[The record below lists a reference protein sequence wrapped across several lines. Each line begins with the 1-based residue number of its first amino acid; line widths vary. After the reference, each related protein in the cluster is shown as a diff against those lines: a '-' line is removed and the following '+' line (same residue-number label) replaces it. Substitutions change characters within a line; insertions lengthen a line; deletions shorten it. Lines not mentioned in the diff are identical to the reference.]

1 MNWDLTMALSIAGT
15 AWFVQLC
22 MLWDALVLIGK
33 KSDYVLC
40 MSIRGEQR
48 QDEDVIRIVGAYK
61 KDIWKWMGILFLA
74 TGVHF
79 LLPLLP
85 FGVDALQFLYMT
97 LWCTVVIFVDFKVI
111 KKYTNQMYELKLQ
124 KGWGNPPKEKSMEVD
139 TIVSRMKKTM
149 PVSELWL
156 GIPLWI
162 CIGSFLWWGQCATEY
177 PVLIVSL
184 VFNVL
189 AFVFLCYMFHRMAH
203 GKLKVYSED
212 SEINYALN
220 KAAKRAWTGFVAWL
234 ASLLCGYQFLVTVW
248 VHSYL
253 KKATEGRGEEAL
265 NSFLFLFVTLSLAV
279 TGLIVFSFMK
289 ASGRVKQAKKELAL
303 AANFTYAE
311 DEDVYWR
318 NGYYYNPYDTNT
330 FVESRGLGIT
340 TNMATKWGPITK
352 WILIGTFI
360 MMVAMSVAF
369 LPFDFGTVKAT
380 VETDR
385 IEVRGCLYYKETVY
399 FEDVEEVELLTELP
413 ESARVW
419 GAGTERIALGS
430 YHLEEYGGVKLILLK
445 EVPLFLMVKK
455 TDGKWFGFSTE
466 DKEEMLSMYEKLKLY
481 EKTEEQTL
489 K

>member
-1 MNWDLTMALSIAGT
+1 MNWNLTMALSIAGT

-22 MLWDALVLIGK
+22 MLWDAFVLIGK

-48 QDEDVIRIVGAYK
+48 QDGDVVRLVGEYK
-61 KDIWKWMGILFLA
+61 KELWKWMGLLFLA
-74 TGVHF
+74 TGGHF
-79 LLPLLP
+79 LLTLLP

-97 LWCTVVIFVDFKVI
+97 LWCTALIYVDYRII
-111 KKYTNQMYELKLQ
+111 KKYTNRMYELKLQ
-124 KGWGNPPKEKSMEVD
+124 KGWGKPAKEKSMEID

-162 CIGSFLWWGQCATEY
+162 CIGSFLWWSQCATEY
-177 PVLIVSL
+177 PWLLVSL
-184 VFNVL
+184 GFNVL
-189 AFVFLCYMFHRMAH
+189 AFVFLCYMFHRMAR

-212 SEINYALN
+212 SEINYVLN
-220 KAAKRAWTGFVAWL
+220 KAAKRAWTGLVAWL
-234 ASLLCGYQFLVTVW
+234 ASLLCGYQFIVTVF
-248 VHSYL
+248 VHYYL
-253 KKATEGRGEEAL
+253 EKVSEGRGTEAL
-265 NSFLFLFVTLSLAV
+265 NSFLFLFIPLSLAV

-311 DEDVYWR
+311 DEDAYWK

-352 WILIGTFI
+352 WILIGTFVMCVGI
-360 MMVAMSVAF
+360 SVAL
-369 LPFDFGTVKAT
+369 LPMDIGTVKAT
-380 VETDR
+380 VEKDR
-385 IEVRGCLYYKETVY
+385 IEVKGCLYYRESLY
-399 FEDVEEVELLTELP
+399 FNEVEEVHLLTELP

-419 GAGTERIALGS
+419 GSGTDRVALGN
-430 YHLEEYGGVKLILLK
+430 YHLKEYGSVKLILLK
-445 EVPLFLMVKK
+445 EVPLYLMVKN

-466 DKEEMLSMYEKLKLY
+466 DKDEMQVMYE
-481 EKTEEQTL
+481 TL
-489 K
+489 KMYIE

>member
-1 MNWDLTMALSIAGT
+1 MDWELTMALSIAGT

-22 MLWDALVLIGK
+22 MLWDAMVLISK

-48 QDEDVIRIVGAYK
+48 EDEDVVRIVGAYK
-61 KDIWKWMGILFLA
+61 KELWKWTGILFVA
-74 TGVHF
+74 TGGHF

-97 LWCTVVIFVDFKVI
+97 LWCTAVIFVDFKVI
-111 KKYTNQMYELKLQ
+111 KKYTNRMYELKLQ
-124 KGWGNPPKEKSMEVD
+124 KGWGNPPKTGAMEVD

-177 PVLIVSL
+177 PWLLVSL
-184 VFNVL
+184 IFNVL
-189 AFVFLCYMFHRMAH
+189 AFVFFCYMFHRMAH
-203 GKLKVYSED
+203 GKLKVFSED
-212 SEINYALN
+212 SEINFALN
-220 KAAKRAWTGFVAWL
+220 KASKRAWTGLVAWL

-248 VHSYL
+248 LHSYL
-253 KKATEGRGEEAL
+253 KKASEGRGEEAL
-265 NSFLFLFVTLSLAV
+265 NGFLILFVPLSLAV
-279 TGLIVFSFMK
+279 TGLIIFSFMK
-289 ASGRVKQAKKELAL
+289 AAGRVRQAKKELAI

-318 NGYYYNPYDTNT
+318 NGYYYNPYDTTT

-340 TNMATKWGPITK
+340 SNMATKWGPITK
-352 WILIGTFI
+352 WVLIGTFI
-360 MMVAMSVAF
+360 MCVGFSVAL
-369 LPFDFGTVKAT
+369 LPMDFGTVKAT

-385 IEVRGCLYYKETVY
+385 IEVKGCLYYRESLY
-399 FEDVEEVELLTELP
+399 FEDVEEVVLLTELP
-413 ESARVW
+413 ESTRVW
-419 GAGTERIALGS
+419 GAGTDRIALGK
-430 YHLEEYGGVKLILLK
+430 YHLKEYGSVKMILLK
-445 EVPLFLMVKK
+445 EVPLYLMVKK

-466 DKEEMLSMYEKLKLY
+466 DKDEMQMMYE
-481 EKTEEQTL
+481 TL
-489 K
+489 KAHIE